1 MKTIFLCLFLSF
13 VSYNFAQ
20 SNLTIFNN
28 GDHAFYI
35 ILNGIKQN
43 QIPQKNVVVSSVS
56 DGGHAMKVVFANG
69 ASADID
75 KKLYLNEP
83 SDIRMGIEFKKGIG
97 KLKIISYVPTQ
108 GVQTSGVV
116 FRPNETAVYTDAPV
130 VQSQIQT
137 NTNVN
142 QNQSTTNVA
151 SSQVVPQNTQTA
163 TITTQNAI
171 PNNQSQTITTQ
182 NPQTGINTN
191 TSNSSTTTTTVT
203 TTGNATI
210 PVNTST
216 NLNGGVNI
224 NMGLNGMN
232 MTVTDPLSG
241 QNVNMNM
248 NINGMNGANS
258 TNSTANS
265 SSQTTTTTITSSS
278 QTSSNS
284 TNPNTTITN
293 SANTAGNAT
302 IQTNTPV
309 NTNTQTITT
318 TGNSNTSNTNQGM
331 VTVIRGTAKINCSKT
346 LGNIDAY
353 VKELKEFSFEDDQVV
368 AIEKDLINTCLTSA
382 QSYKIVEILTFES
395 NRLDIAKFLSD
406 RMINRDKAGELLP
419 LFTFDSNKV
428 EYKEYIR

>member
-1 MKTIFLCLFLSF
+1 MKTILLSLFLSLL
-13 VSYNFAQ
+13 SCTFAQ

-28 GDHAFYI
+28 GDQAFYI

-43 QIPQKNVVVSSVS
+43 QIPQKNVCVSSVS
-56 DGGHAMKVVFANG
+56 NGGHSLKVVFANG

-75 KKLYLNEP
+75 KKLYLEDP
-83 SDIRMGIEFKKGIG
+83 SDIRMEIQFKKGIG
-97 KLKIISYVPTQ
+97 KLKIISYVATQ
-108 GVQTSGVV
+108 GVSNTGVV

-137 NTNVN
+137 NTNEN

-151 SSQVVPQNTQTA
+151 SSQVVPQNSQTA

-248 NINGMNGANS
+248 NVNGMNG
-258 TNSTANS
+258 TNSTSSSANS
-265 SSQTTTTTITSSS
+265 SSQTTTTTITTSS

-284 TNPNTTITN
+284 TNPNATITN
-293 SANTAGNAT
+293 STNTAGNAT

-309 NTNTQTITT
+309 NSNTQTITT
-318 TGNSNTSNTNQGM
+318 SGNSNTSNPNQGM

-346 LGNIDAY
+346 LGNIDTY
-353 VKELKEFSFEDDQVV
+353 VKELKELSFETDKVE
-368 AIEKDLINTCLTSA
+368 AIEKDLVNTCLTSV
-382 QSYKIVEILTFES
+382 QSYKIVELLTFES

>member
-1 MKTIFLCLFLSF
+1 MKTIFFCLFISVVSF
-13 VSYNFAQ
+13 TNAQ
-20 SNLTIFNN
+20 TNLTVFNN
-28 GDHAFYI
+28 GDQSFHI

-43 QIPQKNVVVSSVS
+43 QFPQKNVCVTNVTN
-56 DGGHAMKVVFANG
+56 GGHALKVVFANG

-75 KKLYLNEP
+75 KKLFLDEA
-83 SDIRMGIEFKKGIG
+83 SDIRMSIEFKKGKG
-97 KLKIISYVPTQ
+97 KLRIISYEPTKGAQ
-108 GVQTSGVV
+108 SSGVI
-116 FRPNETAVYTDAPV
+116 FRPTDSAIYSDALV
-130 VQSQIQT
+130 VQNQNQT
-137 NTNVN
+137 NSSVN
-142 QNQSTTNVA
+142 QNESTTQIN
-151 SSQVVPQNTQTA
+151 SSQVVPQNSQTA

-248 NINGMNGANS
+248 NVNGMNG
-258 TNSTANS
+258 TNSTSSSANS
-265 SSQTTTTTITSSS
+265 SSQTTTTTITTSS

-284 TNPNTTITN
+284 TNPNATITN
-293 SANTAGNAT
+293 STNTAGNAT

-309 NTNTQTITT
+309 NSNTQTITT
-318 TGNSNTSNTNQGM
+318 SGNSNTSNPNQGM

-346 LGNIDAY
+346 LGNIDTY
-353 VKELKEFSFEDDQVV
+353 VKELKELSFETDKVE
-368 AIEKDLINTCLTSA
+368 AIEKDLVNTCLTSV
-382 QSYKIVEILTFES
+382 QSYKIVELLTFES